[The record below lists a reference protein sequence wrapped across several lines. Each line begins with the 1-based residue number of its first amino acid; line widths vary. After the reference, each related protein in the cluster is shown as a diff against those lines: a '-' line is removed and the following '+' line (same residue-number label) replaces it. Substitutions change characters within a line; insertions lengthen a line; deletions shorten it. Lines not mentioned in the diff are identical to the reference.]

1 MSQKYLQSN
10 PIVHKM
16 NNQQQQKA
24 NNNNQSVPS
33 VDSKNQTDTTDEMNS
48 QSSSQQ
54 QVCAFKFI
62 TYFWAPVV
70 LFIVCL
76 FLFRRILLFTFTDI
90 IYEFIESKVIRTF
103 EIAYEIDKYTRQK
116 QMKYINIIYQT
127 FCFQHIKTVLHWI
140 DGGKTNKHRR
150 DFIWMLMKEMIA
162 DSSIEIGNVMF
173 DFIHI

>member
-10 PIVHKM
+10 QIVHTM

-54 QVCAFKFI
+54 QQQQPQQVCAFKFI
-62 TYFWAPVV
+62 TYFWVPVV

-90 IYEFIESKVIRTF
+90 IFMNLLNQKWYELSKLH
-103 EIAYEIDKYTRQK
+103 
-116 QMKYINIIYQT
+116 MK
-127 FCFQHIKTVLHWI
+127 
-140 DGGKTNKHRR
+140 
-150 DFIWMLMKEMIA
+150 
-162 DSSIEIGNVMF
+162 
-173 DFIHI
+173 